1 MYRALADQPCAKL
14 CGISSKDA
22 GTVIERRKNP
32 PPYSNA
38 RPPRRTV
45 PWLLAGIVLVLLAII
60 VAQQLFNFAAVLPPE
75 TGSDTLLLYALS
87 SLNFAAF
94 VVFSF
99 ILVRSL
105 VRLRR
110 ERRERQP
117 GSRIQTRLLIYFI
130 GLSLLPITAMA
141 AFSYLF
147 LNRSIEKWMGRLP
160 ENVVERVREQQREAL
175 VSQNAKMRET
185 ATLLAATVK
194 PLPQGQWQAA
204 LDQLSA
210 TGQLTAIEIIGDNGQ
225 VIAHSEGSVPEF
237 QKEELKAILLNGRQN
252 SVESIADGKGF
263 DLASVPLSSNTR
275 LNFVPHRLSDTDV
288 NDTIAGSQKEY
299 QHLLQRQRKV
309 RLLGVST
316 LSLMTL
322 LLLFASTWVAI
333 HLSRGL
339 AAPIRSLVGA
349 SKEVARGNLSYRV
362 DTIADEEL
370 ALLAESFNQM
380 TAQLDANRTD
390 IEAGARAL
398 KEKNLALQERRNYI
412 ETVLESLSTG
422 VVSLDQNDCVTTINT
437 AAISILKL
445 SEPPPA
451 WAKFTGLLIP
461 EDRVVLERLLR
472 RARRA
477 GRAAEQAQLSRG
489 AVGGPVPVMLNAT
502 ALRDT
507 SNDGRGVVLVIEDL
521 SELLAAQRAAAWSE
535 VARRIAHEIK
545 NPLTPI
551 QLSAERIARNFR
563 VGVGTRS
570 ETEAINGNGGP
581 NGNGSGLNGNGGSV
595 LTNENREELTRV
607 VEECTTSI
615 TREVAGLKALVDEFS
630 RFARMPA
637 PRLETGDLNEL
648 IRQTSQLYTD
658 RLEGVRLELS
668 LDSELPTAMLDQ
680 EQMKRVF
687 VNLIDNALEA
697 LSDVAGERQILLST
711 KHDAARDLIISFVE
725 DSGEGIPAS
734 DFKRLFQPYFSTRG
748 RGTGL
753 GLAIVSRIVTE
764 HSGRV
769 FAEANQPEG
778 ARFVIELPIAGQ

>member
-1 MYRALADQPCAKL
+1 M
-14 CGISSKDA
+14 
-22 GTVIERRKNP
+22 IERRKQPANP
-32 PPYSNA
+32 NA

-45 PWLLAGIVLVLLAII
+45 PWLLAGIVLILLAII
-60 VAQQLFNFAAVLPPE
+60 VAQQLINFATVLPPE

-99 ILVRSL
+99 ILVRNL
-105 VRLRR
+105 LRLRR
-110 ERRERQP
+110 ERREREP

-160 ENVVERVREQQREAL
+160 ENVVERVREQQRESLAL
-175 VSQNAKMRET
+175 QNAKLRDT
-185 ATLLAATVK
+185 ASLLAATVK
-194 PLPQGQWQAA
+194 ARLQPEWQSS
-204 LDQLSA
+204 LDQLAS
-210 TGQLTAIEIIGDNGQ
+210 TGQLAALEIVSDSGQ
-225 VIAHSEGSVPEF
+225 IVARAEGPIPDP
-237 QKEELKAILLNGRQN
+237 QKDELSAILRNGEQT
-252 SVESIADGKGF
+252 SVDAIADGKGF
-263 DLASVPLSSNTR
+263 DLVSVPLSSGTR
-275 LNFVPHRLSDTDV
+275 LIFVPKRLSDTDV

-316 LSLMTL
+316 LGLMTL

-333 HLSRGL
+333 HLARGF

-380 TAQLDANRTD
+380 TAELDANRKH
-390 IEAGARAL
+390 IEAGAATL
-398 KEKNLALQERRNYI
+398 KEKNLALEERRNYI

-422 VVSLDQNDCVTTINT
+422 VVSLDQNDFVTTINK
-437 AAISILKL
+437 AAVSILKL
-445 SEPPPA
+445 SEAPPA
-451 WAKFTGLLIP
+451 WAKLTALLNA
-461 EDRVVLERLLR
+461 EDSVVLERLLR

-477 GRAAEQAQLSRG
+477 GRAAEQAQLSRSS
-489 AVGGPVPVMLNAT
+489 VGGPVPVMLNAT
-502 ALRDT
+502 ALRET

-521 SELLAAQRAAAWSE
+521 SELLTAQRAAAWSE

-563 VGVGTRS
+563 IEVRTRS
-570 ETEAINGNGGP
+570 DSDGTTSGDGKGSSNGDATSA
-581 NGNGSGLNGNGGSV
+581 NGSGENA
-595 LTNENREELTRV
+595 LTNENREELTRI

-637 PRLETGDLNEL
+637 PRLEVGDLNEL
-648 IRQTSQLYTD
+648 VRQTGQLYTD
-658 RLEGVRLELS
+658 RLDGVDLRLS
-668 LDSELPTAMLDQ
+668 LDEQLPQAMLDA

-697 LSDVAGERQILLST
+697 LADIEGERAVTVTT
-711 KHDAARDLIISFVE
+711 KHVSNRDLIVATIE
-725 DSGEGIPAS
+725 DTGEGIPAG

-764 HSGRV
+764 HGGRV
-769 FAEANQPEG
+769 FAEANTPHG
-778 ARFVIELPIAGQ
+778 ARFVIELPASSQ

>member
-1 MYRALADQPCAKL
+1 
-14 CGISSKDA
+14 
-22 GTVIERRKNP
+22 
-32 PPYSNA
+32 
-38 RPPRRTV
+38 V
-45 PWLLAGIVLVLLAII
+45 PWLLAGIVLILLAII
-60 VAQQLFNFAAVLPPE
+60 VAQQLFNFASVLPPE

-94 VVFSF
+94 IVFSF
-99 ILVRSL
+99 ILLRSL
-105 VRLRR
+105 LRLRR

-117 GSRIQTRLLIYFI
+117 GSRIQTRLLVYFI

-160 ENVVERVREQQREAL
+160 ENVVERVREQQREGLAL
-175 VSQNAKMRET
+175 QNEKLRET

-194 PLPQGQWQAA
+194 ARPQTDWQMA

-210 TGQLTAIEIIGDNGQ
+210 TGRLAAIEIVSDNGQ
-225 VIAHSEGSVPEF
+225 VIAHAEAAIPDS
-237 QKEELKAILLNGRQN
+237 QKEEIQTILRNGEQG
-252 SVESIADGKGF
+252 SAESLADGKGF
-263 DLASVPLSSNTR
+263 DLASVPLTSGTR
-275 LNFVPHRLSDTDV
+275 LILVPQRLSDTDV
-288 NDTIAGSQKEY
+288 NDTIAGSQREY

-316 LSLMTL
+316 LGLMTL

-333 HLSRGL
+333 HLSRGF

-362 DTIADEEL
+362 ETIADEEL

-380 TAQLDANRTD
+380 TSELDANRRH
-390 IEAGARAL
+390 IEAGAETL
-398 KEKNLALQERRNYI
+398 KEKNLALEERRNYI

-437 AAISILKL
+437 SAVSILKL
-445 SEPPPA
+445 SEAPPA
-451 WAKFTGLLIP
+451 WAKLTALLSA
-461 EDRVVLERLLR
+461 EDQAVLERILR

-477 GRAAEQAQLSRG
+477 GRAAEQAQLTRS
-489 AVGGPVPVMLNAT
+489 AVGGAVPVMLNAT
-502 ALRDT
+502 ALRET
-507 SNDGRGVVLVIEDL
+507 SNEGRGVVLVIEDL
-521 SELLAAQRAAAWSE
+521 SELLTAQRAAAWSE

-563 VGVGTRS
+563 VRSNGTRFS
-570 ETEAINGNGGP
+570 DEAMPQIDGQIPG
-581 NGNGSGLNGNGGSV
+581 NGNGSGAVPAESD
-595 LTNENREELTRV
+595 EELTRI

-637 PRLETGDLNEL
+637 PRLEVGDLNEL
-648 IRQTSQLYTD
+648 IKQTAQLYTD
-658 RLEGVRLELS
+658 RLAGVELHLL
-668 LDSELPTAMLDQ
+668 LDEELPPAMLDA

-697 LSDVAGERQILLST
+697 LADKGELRVATISTRQDHS
-711 KHDAARDLIISFVE
+711 RDLIQATVE
-725 DSGEGIPAS
+725 DTGEGIPAG

-764 HSGRV
+764 HGGRV
-769 FAEANQPEG
+769 FAEPNSPRG
-778 ARFVIELPIAGQ
+778 ARFVIELPIGGQ